1 MRVNVANGLR
11 VILRKAFDFTIRS
24 SLTGLRKF
32 QENLKLVLFFFHFS
46 FHFDYLCFSRLLKF
60 NDLFIQVSFIR
71 LNFMTELFTFHTF
84 RLNLIT

>member
-32 QENLKLVLFFFHFS
+32 QENLKLVLFFFHF
-46 FHFDYLCFSRLLKF
+46 DYLCFSRLLKF